1 MLGIEP
7 GEYARVQQVDSREN
21 RVTIERENGARQT
34 YDPRRLAGVAVYHE
48 NERAFSE
55 GDRVQFTAPSRD
67 LQVANR
73 ELGSIEKVN
82 DAGNIQIRM
91 DSGREVA
98 FNIREHPHLDHGYAV
113 TSHSSQGQTAE
124 RVLINVDTEKGEQL
138 VNSRMAYVSVSR
150 GQYDAQI
157 YTDNRSEL
165 AHDLSRDVAA
175 YRNWA
180 GDRACG
186 AEDRAG
192 GDSGTQA
199 AGANPQHRSRDGDV
213 TLNAQPDG
221 AGVSAARQSRAD
233 NNLDPVSQPR

>member
-1 MLGIEP
+1 
-7 GEYARVQQVDSREN
+7 VF
-21 RVTIERENGARQT
+21 
-34 YDPRRLAGVAVYHE
+34 HE

-73 ELGSIEKVN
+73 ELGTIEKVN
-82 DAGNIQIRM
+82 DAGNVQIRM

-124 RVLINVDTEKGEQL
+124 RVLIHVDTEKGEQL

-157 YTDNRSEL
+157 YTNDKSEL
-165 AHDLSRDVAA
+165 ARDLSRDLSQRTAIPGQEQEPAAQKIESVAA
-175 YRNWA
+175 QQTA
-180 GDRACG
+180 HVQEHD
-186 AEDRAG
+186 
-192 GDSGTQA
+192 
-199 AGANPQHRSRDGDV
+199 
-213 TLNAQPDG
+213 
-221 AGVSAARQSRAD
+221 QSHSIGHEIAM
-233 NNLDPVSQPR
+233 

>member
-1 MLGIEP
+1 VVRYTRGSKVLGIEP

-21 RVTIERENGARQT
+21 RVTIERENGECQT

-73 ELGSIEKVN
+73 ELGTIEKVN
-82 DAGNIQIRM
+82 DAGNVQIRM
-91 DSGREVA
+91 DSGRDVA
-98 FNIREHPHLDHGYAV
+98 FNIREHPHLDHGYAM

-124 RVLINVDTEKGEQL
+124 RVLIHADTELGEQL

-157 YTDNRSEL
+157 YTNDKSEL
-165 AHDLSRDVAA
+165 ARDLSRDVSQRTAIP
-175 YRNWA
+175 
-180 GDRACG
+180 GQ
-186 AEDRAG
+186 E
-192 GDSGTQA
+192 QE
-199 AGANPQHRSRDGDV
+199 
-213 TLNAQPDG
+213 
-221 AGVSAARQSRAD
+221 SAAQKVEPAAAQQTAQVQEHDQSHGIGHEIAM
-233 NNLDPVSQPR
+233 